1 MLHLGRRTISE
12 KEIVYGYVYN
22 NSGERH
28 SEAIPMFAGDIP
40 YFIYE
45 YRNSPKLLITNRD
58 DIIIL
63 EVLKGVVQYCSD
75 TDFLV
80 FNILHFLLPMQ
91 LGIEKPKAFSPAI
104 VQLEIA

>member
-1 MLHLGRRTISE
+1 VLKSNHRTIFE
-12 KEIVYGYVYN
+12 KEIVYGYVYDS
-22 NSGERH
+22 SGKGHTEP
-28 SEAIPMFAGDIP
+28 IPMLAGDIP

-45 YRNSPKLLITNRD
+45 YRNSPKLLITDRD
-58 DIIIL
+58 DVIIL
-63 EVLKGVVQYCSD
+63 EALKGVVQYCLD

-91 LGIEKPKAFSPAI
+91 LGIEKPKAFTPAI